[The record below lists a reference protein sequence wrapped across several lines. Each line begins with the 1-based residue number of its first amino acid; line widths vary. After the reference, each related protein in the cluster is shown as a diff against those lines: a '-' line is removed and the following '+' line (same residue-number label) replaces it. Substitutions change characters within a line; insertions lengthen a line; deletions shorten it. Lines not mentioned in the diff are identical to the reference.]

1 MNVERTE
8 VERRAAVH
16 AALGDPARLRI
27 VDALSLG
34 DRSPVELQA
43 ELGMP
48 SNLMAHHL
56 KTLEGA
62 GLISRHRSEADRR
75 RSYLTLERAGL
86 VGLLPGALLTA
97 PRVVFVC
104 TANTAR
110 SHLAAA
116 LWRTRSA
123 IPSTSAG
130 THPGEK
136 IARGALDAAHR
147 HGLEL
152 PEVAPQALAEV
163 AQPGDL
169 VITVCD
175 LAHEELAEPH
185 ALHLSIPDP
194 VALGTR
200 KAFDDAF
207 ELLAERVEDLAP
219 RIAAA

>member
-1 MNVERTE
+1 M
-8 VERRAAVH
+8 
-16 AALGDPARLRI
+16 
-27 VDALSLG
+27 DALSLG
-34 DRSPVELQA
+34 DRTPVELQA

-56 KTLEGA
+56 KTLEAA

-75 RSYLTLERAGL
+75 RSYVTLERDGLAGL
-86 VGLLPGALLTA
+86 LQGDQLTA

-116 LWRTRSA
+116 LWRTRSE

-130 THPGEK
+130 THPGER
-136 IARGALDAAHR
+136 IAPGALQVARR

-152 PEVAPQALAEV
+152 PEVAPRALADV
-163 AQPGDL
+163 AQPSDL

-175 LAHEELAEPH
+175 LAHEELAEPA
-185 ALHLSIPDP
+185 ALHLSVPDP
-194 VALGTR
+194 VVLGTR
-200 KAFDDAF
+200 KAFDRAF
-207 ELLAERVEDLAP
+207 ELLAQRIEDLAP
-219 RIAAA
+219 RISSSRRMRTPQRNA